1 MHRTLFTLA
10 VCALLSNAAA
20 APSPNSDQP
29 SKLQG
34 LQAAAQVSRDTF
46 GIAHIKA
53 GNDHDLYFMQG
64 YVHAQDRLFQ
74 MDYNRR
80 QASGTLAE
88 LFGNGALAADVEL
101 RTIGIRR
108 AAARSMAVLSREAR
122 AAVEAYAEGV
132 NAYVAS
138 LKQLPPEYQA
148 LEITQFQPWTA
159 LDTVA
164 VAKAISF
171 NLSFDLEDIN
181 NTVAMLTYSQ
191 VFDPALGL
199 GTGLTLFS
207 QDLWRSQPFYLAST
221 VPDASVAMAARPRTR
236 APWPAT
242 AGDASAAAMGKSYLD
257 RVRGMK
263 FFKQRLERGSRPGSN
278 QWAVSGRHTANGLP
292 LVANDP
298 HLALDAPSTFYP
310 IHLSAGAVDVM
321 GSGFAGVPFVIVG
334 QTRNFAWGATV
345 SYLDVTDIYQ
355 EKVVPDLNSPSG
367 LATVYMGVNEPI
379 IPIPEVYR
387 ANRPGDGVPD
397 NLVVVPPGGGIPPAT
412 LIVPRRNNGPIVQL
426 DLANGIAI
434 SVQYTGFSG
443 TREIDAIWTWNHA
456 RNLADFRRGLQ
467 WFDSGTQNFAYAD
480 VQGNIAYFATAE
492 VPVRE
497 DLQANTVAGAP
508 PWFIRNGQGGNE
520 WLPVLHPQ
528 PEQAIPY
535 EILPADEM
543 PHLVNPSAGWF
554 VNANNDPAGTVLD
567 NDPLN
572 TLRPGGGLYYLDA
585 YYDFGLRA
593 GRITE
598 LIRAKVAAGRVSFR
612 DMQAIQADVV
622 LPDAPFFVPL
632 IAQALARGAVSS
644 EPLLKGLA
652 SQPGVQ
658 AAVARLAAWNFKS
671 PTGIPQ
677 GYDAADRDGVLDA
690 PTSQEIAESVAAT
703 LYNVWRGQFIRT
715 TVDATLDG
723 VPLPP
728 GTLPKPGSQ
737 LVMTALKSL
746 LERPQPGIGASGIN
760 FFNVPAVASAEDR
773 RDILILKSV
782 ADALTRL
789 AGPDFALA
797 FAGSTNLDDYR
808 WGKLHRIVMN
818 HPLGGPF
825 DLPPAF
831 GLLPNPLGPS
841 LLGFPTDGGFGAVDA
856 SNHDPRAQSSNGFM
870 FGNGPV
876 NRFVAEAGMPNV
888 YAESVWPGGTSAL
901 PNSPFYVNLLPRYLT
916 NDTVP
921 LLIGQNDLQR
931 NLYSVSRFVP
941 AK

>member
-1 MHRTLFTLA
+1 M
-10 VCALLSNAAA
+10 
-20 APSPNSDQP
+20 
-29 SKLQG
+29 
-34 LQAAAQVSRDTF
+34 
-46 GIAHIKA
+46 
-53 GNDHDLYFMQG
+53 
-64 YVHAQDRLFQ
+64 
-74 MDYNRR
+74 
-80 QASGTLAE
+80 
-88 LFGNGALAADVEL
+88 
-101 RTIGIRR
+101 
-108 AAARSMAVLSREAR
+108 
-122 AAVEAYAEGV
+122 
-132 NAYVAS
+132 
-138 LKQLPPEYQA
+138 
-148 LEITQFQPWTA
+148 
-159 LDTVA
+159 
-164 VAKAISF
+164 
-171 NLSFDLEDIN
+171 
-181 NTVAMLTYSQ
+181 
-191 VFDPALGL
+191 
-199 GTGLTLFS
+199 
-207 QDLWRSQPFYLAST
+207 
-221 VPDASVAMAARPRTR
+221 
-236 APWPAT
+236 
-242 AGDASAAAMGKSYLD
+242 
-257 RVRGMK
+257 
-263 FFKQRLERGSRPGSN
+263 
-278 QWAVSGRHTANGLP
+278 
-292 LVANDP
+292 
-298 HLALDAPSTFYP
+298 
-310 IHLSAGAVDVM
+310 
-321 GSGFAGVPFVIVG
+321 
-334 QTRNFAWGATV
+334 
-345 SYLDVTDIYQ
+345 
-355 EKVVPDLNSPSG
+355 
-367 LATVYMGVNEPI
+367 
-379 IPIPEVYR
+379 
-387 ANRPGDGVPD
+387 
-397 NLVVVPPGGGIPPAT
+397 
-412 LIVPRRNNGPIVQL
+412 PRRNNGPIVQL
-426 DLANGIAI
+426 DLANGVAI
-434 SVQYTGFSG
+434 SVQYTGFCG
-443 TREIDAIWTWNHA
+443 TREIDTFWTWNHA
-456 RNLADFRRGLQ
+456 RNLEDFMRGLQ

-528 PEQAIPY
+528 PGQAIPY

-543 PHLVNPSAGWF
+543 PHLINPSAGWF

-567 NDPLN
+567 NNPLN
-572 TLRPGGGLYYLDA
+572 QLRPGGGLYYLDA

-658 AAVARLAAWNFKS
+658 AAVARLAAWNFTS

-737 LVMTALKSL
+737 LVMTAFKSL

-876 NRFVAEAGMPNV
+876 NRFVAEAGMPSV